1 MLMEKAYDISEIRFE
16 NDYLILRVDDQL
28 IRLKLED
35 ISDKLAKATED
46 ERSEFRITPSGY
58 GIHWNLLDEDL
69 SINGLLKSA
78 LSSAH

>member
-1 MLMEKAYDISEIRFE
+1 MEKAYDISEIRFE
-16 NDYLILRVDDQL
+16 NDYLIIIVDEQL

-35 ISDKLAKATED
+35 ISEKLAKASEP

-78 LSSAH
+78 GHIL

>member
-1 MLMEKAYDISEIRFE
+1 MEKAYKISDIRFE
-16 NDYLILRVDDQL
+16 NNYLILRVDDKL

-35 ISDKLAKATED
+35 ISEKLAKATER

-69 SINGLLKSA
+69 SVNGLLKSG
-78 LSSAH
+78 LV